1 MAELSV
7 DERLSGIDLSDWAGV
22 EPGELLVNPSL
33 VLRHPLVEAAARALR
48 YARAAAGASYDELGF
63 RLRAATPAS
72 AAGPVQL
79 ETFATARLRHGRE
92 MRRQAASEVERV
104 RSEQHMLRHR
114 AIDFHL
120 SGHIRYETQGDLIN
134 LEVTADDG
142 TREIW
147 TYALSHLPEGL
158 RRDAIER
165 DAPQLGAQ
173 LFQLDLPGMRWLPVP
188 LLVQGG
194 RFRRMQEWAEQ
205 LETTTQPDRYYAF
218 ISHRWLTPAHPDPE
232 GRQAQF
238 VAWQLVACLCEAIR
252 VAQLRGLHRPR
263 LQSTMG
269 PGIGA
274 QGSGL
279 AESIIVNVLRPALD
293 SNSLERAA
301 AEAASIRELMRDH
314 GVSAAAADP
323 GLANLRAVLAEH
335 PALAALLT
343 RISVWYDY
351 SCVPQPPRTDDED
364 VLFRQGIGALNACQI
379 LGITVVLLDDAED
392 YLTRAWCTLEGL
404 TADAFGSIETL
415 VGSERPT
422 AADGTVEDWFEKLL
436 QDRPHIVWRGLLDT
450 EVFGVQDAQTC
461 LERLSLAAT
470 DRDDLP
476 FIYARLR
483 TLPAPR
489 KIHIDGSEIVT
500 GTLPLPALDDGR
512 VLAAGTGRAV
522 RETRSGPVASLDW
535 TNALVLGGTEP
546 TRRRIIASWS
556 PRASHGQGQR
566 DARAGPGHRRR
577 AEARAAAAHLA
588 VVAACEG
595 EAVLVADWVETHLP
609 ELETMLGLS
618 VVSMSWTASDIA
630 SVGHLAEGTLQ
641 LMAVE
646 APVWVLATVRVR
658 FQHDPLTSAIANAVT
673 ASGRPLVRVVLD
685 ERENNVEG
693 VSPPGEDDREART
706 AREELVAVD
715 PGAFGTRVGGLYRST
730 LADVLSGRRNPD
742 GRT

>member
-7 DERLSGIDLSDWAGV
+7 GERLSGIDLSDWAGV
-22 EPGELLVNPSL
+22 EPGELLVDPSL
-33 VLRHPLVEAAARALR
+33 VRRHPLVEAAARALR

-158 RRDAIER
+158 RRD
-165 DAPQLGAQ
+165 DG
-173 LFQLDLPGMRWLPVP
+173 
-188 LLVQGG
+188 
-194 RFRRMQEWAEQ
+194 
-205 LETTTQPDRYYAF
+205 YYAF